1 MKKGLKQV
9 IQNHYKLDS
18 LLGYIFISLILTRL
32 LTAFPGLPYFI
43 SSAGRIIQTVLLVSL
58 LTGVAVAVLCGIVDM
73 IQNKK
78 TI

>member
-1 MKKGLKQV
+1 MKKGLKQA

-32 LTAFPGLPYFI
+32 LTAFPGMPYFI
-43 SSAGRIIQTVLLVSL
+43 YSAGRIIQTILLVLL
-58 LTGVAVAVLCGIVDM
+58 LTGIVIAVICGIVDM

-78 TI
+78 AI